1 MVDNTISAGHLSS
14 VYYEDGLPD
23 VKNDN
28 SEDPANTTTRHAGTG
43 SSITWTSFTLVK
55 DDNDVKG
62 EPDSGLQ
69 LNYPM
74 DPMHVVQGLS
84 DSDLMAEAERM
95 KDFITGNDM
104 DPNDGIVNDDHD
116 GELSSLHVPLVS
128 ADDGGA
134 MILEV
139 IKAEGPD
146 WEDDDEQGTS
156 STFSSRSVP
165 ILNIKK

>member
-1 MVDNTISAGHLSS
+1 MVDNTISAGDLSS
-14 VYYEDGLPD
+14 VYYEESLPM
-23 VKNDN
+23 KNDS
-28 SEDPANTTTRHAGTG
+28 SEDPDNTTTRHAGTG

-55 DDNDVKG
+55 DDNDSKG
-62 EPDSGLQ
+62 EPEPGLQ

-84 DSDLMAEAERM
+84 DSDLIAEAERM
-95 KDFITGNDM
+95 KDFITGNDI
-104 DPNDGIVNDDHD
+104 DPNDGMENDEQ
-116 GELSSLHVPLVS
+116 ELSSLHVPLVS

-156 STFSSRSVP
+156 STFSSRSLSS
-165 ILNIKK
+165 LNIRR